1 MSQPRSSYAVGTGL
15 FIVLGFAAL
24 AYLATQTSSV
34 ANVHQGDS
42 YIVDTQ
48 FTNIGALKE
57 RAPVKIA
64 GVRVGQVQSIT
75 LMPGHEVADVKLSI
89 DKSYD
94 KIPQDSVA
102 TIFTS
107 GLLGDQ
113 YVGIQYGS
121 AKQALAAGGTL
132 ARTKSTEPLEE
143 MLGKFFGAG
152 NVVDNVGGSYTVKA
166 DFTNV
171 GSLSVGAPVKMAG
184 VVIGSV
190 QSVRADPVK
199 LNAQVVLAIDK
210 RYDRI
215 PDDSAAAVFTS
226 GLLGDQ
232 DVGIQYGSAK
242 QAVVAGGTLAR
253 TKSTEP
259 LEEMLGK
266 FFGAGNVV
274 DNVGGSYTVKAD
286 FTNVGSLSVG
296 APVKMAGVV
305 IGSVQSV
312 RADPV
317 KLNAQVVLAIDK
329 RYNTIPDDSAAAVFT
344 SGLIGTQYVAIQP
357 GGSPDMLK
365 DGDEMILTQSAMQL
379 EDLIGKFLVNGS
391 PSDKK
396 AADTGKSSD
405 TPAGKH

>member
-75 LMPGHEVADVKLSI
+75 LQPGHEVADVKLSI

-113 YVGIQYGS
+113 Y
-121 AKQALAAGGTL
+121 
-132 ARTKSTEPLEE
+132 
-143 MLGKFFGAG
+143 
-152 NVVDNVGGSYTVKA
+152 
-166 DFTNV
+166 
-171 GSLSVGAPVKMAG
+171 
-184 VVIGSV
+184 
-190 QSVRADPVK
+190 
-199 LNAQVVLAIDK
+199 
-210 RYDRI
+210 
-215 PDDSAAAVFTS
+215 
-226 GLLGDQ
+226 
-232 DVGIQYGSAK
+232 VGIQYGSAK

-329 RYNTIPDDSAAAVFT
+329 RYDTIPDDSAAAVFT

-396 AADTGKSSD
+396 DADTGKSSD